1 MIIARRR
8 RKKKHFYNPKTS
20 FFLARTMISALF
32 SNSNPE
38 KNPAF
43 GRIFDYP
50 PPLVRE
56 RGKTRGG
63 DIIGEF

>member
-32 SNSNPE
+32 SNSNPK

-43 GRIFDYP
+43 GRIFDYT
-50 PPLVRE
+50 PPLLE
-56 RGKTRGG
+56 KGEKQGG
-63 DIIGEF
+63 V